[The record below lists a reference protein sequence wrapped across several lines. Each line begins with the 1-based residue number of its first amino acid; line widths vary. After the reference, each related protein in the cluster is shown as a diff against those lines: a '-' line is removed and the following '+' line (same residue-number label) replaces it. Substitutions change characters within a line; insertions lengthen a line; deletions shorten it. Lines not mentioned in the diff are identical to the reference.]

1 MFKKIISIV
10 MDKSF
15 WINAILA
22 LVLLVIT
29 GWIAMLSLKV
39 VTKWGQSEIVPNVM
53 NKNVDEAIEKIE
65 HLGFEYEIKDSVYRK
80 DIPSGTVV
88 DVQPAPGLDIK
99 SGRTIF
105 LVISSKKTPLVE
117 MPGLVGRSSLRFA
130 KLELET
136 RGLNI
141 GSLSYIPSTEKDA
154 VLSQRIGNTEV
165 SPGTMI
171 PKGTTINLTLGD
183 GLSGVIIDPPFL
195 IGKTKN
201 QILEL
206 LKVNGIHANFYFDKT
221 VKDTANAVAYKQY
234 PAAHLEEKLN
244 VGETMDVFLAPTI
257 PENILKDSALKA
269 RLSLEE

>member
-1 MFKKIISIV
+1 MFKKIISLLTE
-10 MDKSF
+10 KSF
-15 WINAILA
+15 WINAVLA
-22 LVLLVIT
+22 LLLLVIT
-29 GWIAMLSLKV
+29 GWVAMLSLKV
-39 VTKWGQSEIVPNVM
+39 VTKWGQSDVVPNVL
-53 NKNVDEAIEKIE
+53 NKNIEEAIDKIE
-65 HLGFEYEIKDSVYRK
+65 EKGFNYEIKDSVYRK

-136 RGLNI
+136 RGLVL

-154 VLSQRIGNTEV
+154 VLSQRIGNTEITA
-165 SPGTMI
+165 GTMI

-195 IGKTKN
+195 IGKTKS

-206 LKVNGIHANFYFDKT
+206 LSLNGIRANFYFDKNVT
-221 VKDTANAVAYKQY
+221 DTANAVAYKQY

-244 VGETMDVFLAPTI
+244 VGETMDVFLAPSI

-269 RLSLEE
+269 RLSIEE